1 MVLFKKKLKHLDLT
15 EADLQQRMLM
25 GNMRLMEQMREQ
37 QQAELEI
44 TKKDKERKEL
54 LRQLMGD

>member
-1 MVLFKKKLKHLDLT
+1 MVLFKKKRKHLDLT

-25 GNMRLMEQMREQ
+25 GNMRLMEQMRDQ

-44 TKKDKERKEL
+44 TKKDKERQKL